1 MEMRSYNDSQSVASD
16 LNNVTRLALQISV
29 NDERRQL
36 NELLSIIECFF
47 SFFINSFCSASL
59 IIFLILRFVCSWHRG
74 FTVKSNL
81 I

>member
-36 NELLSIIECFF
+36 FD
-47 SFFINSFCSASL
+47 
-59 IIFLILRFVCSWHRG
+59 
-74 FTVKSNL
+74 
-81 I
+81 